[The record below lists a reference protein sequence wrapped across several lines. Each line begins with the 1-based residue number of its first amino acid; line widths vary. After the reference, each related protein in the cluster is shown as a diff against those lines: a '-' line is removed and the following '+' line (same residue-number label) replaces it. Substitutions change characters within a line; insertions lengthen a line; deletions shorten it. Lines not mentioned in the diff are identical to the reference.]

1 VDRFTIYKKILL
13 KFTSC
18 GIDLTLRFIF
28 NSLSQIITAMK
39 KGQENTDKVRSSDR
53 LKPDELQENRRKIAR
68 KNSLRKILLLVTILS
83 ATLVISTVFLRPLL
97 PLQELIYVQ
106 AAEVAIIGYIVLET
120 VSKVSYKLILPGS
133 SLENA
138 RAIRSLVKIIGTII
152 IVASIISILVQN
164 PIVAASISTISALVV
179 GFAAQNIL
187 ANMISGLY
195 LSVVRPFKIGDRI
208 TISSNS
214 GIIYDIELLYTR
226 LLTENGDIV
235 LVPSSSMVSST
246 IMLQKNR

>member
-1 VDRFTIYKKILL
+1 
-13 KFTSC
+13 
-18 GIDLTLRFIF
+18 
-28 NSLSQIITAMK
+28 MK
-39 KGQENTDKVRSSDR
+39 KGQENTDKTRSSVRSNLDDQ
-53 LKPDELQENRRKIAR
+53 DENSRKIAR
-68 KNSLRKILLLVTILS
+68 KNTIRKILLLVMILS
-83 ATLVISTVFLRPLL
+83 ATLVISTIFLRPLL
-97 PLQELIYVQ
+97 PIQELIYVQ

-120 VSKVSYKLILPGS
+120 LSKVTYKLILPGS

-138 RAIRSLVKIIGTII
+138 RAIRSLIRITGTII

-164 PIVAASISTISALVV
+164 PFVAASISTISALVV

-195 LSVVRPFKIGDRI
+195 LSIARPFKIGDRI

-214 GIIYDIELLYTR
+214 GIIYDIELLYTK

-246 IMLQKNR
+246 ITLQKNT

>member
-1 VDRFTIYKKILL
+1 
-13 KFTSC
+13 
-18 GIDLTLRFIF
+18 
-28 NSLSQIITAMK
+28 MK
-39 KGQENTDKVRSSDR
+39 KGQENTDKTRPSVRSNLDDQ
-53 LKPDELQENRRKIAR
+53 DENSRKIAR
-68 KNSLRKILLLVTILS
+68 KNTIRKILLLVMILS
-83 ATLVISTVFLRPLL
+83 ATLIISTIFLRPLL
-97 PLQELIYVQ
+97 PVQELIYVQ
-106 AAEVAIIGYIVLET
+106 AAEIAIIGYIVLET
-120 VSKVSYKLILPGS
+120 LSKVSYKLILPGS

-138 RAIRSLVKIIGTII
+138 RAIRSLIRITGTII

-164 PIVAASISTISALVV
+164 PFVAASISTISALVV

-195 LSVVRPFKIGDRI
+195 LSIARPFKIGDRI

-214 GIIYDIELLYTR
+214 GIIYDIELLYTK

-246 IMLQKNR
+246 ITLQKNT

>member
-1 VDRFTIYKKILL
+1 
-13 KFTSC
+13 
-18 GIDLTLRFIF
+18 
-28 NSLSQIITAMK
+28 MK
-39 KGQENTDKVRSSDR
+39 KGQENTDKTRSSVRSNLDDQ
-53 LKPDELQENRRKIAR
+53 DENSRKVAR
-68 KNSLRKILLLVTILS
+68 KNTIRKILLLVMILS
-83 ATLVISTVFLRPLL
+83 ATLIISTIFLRPIL
-97 PLQELIYVQ
+97 PIEELIYVQ

-138 RAIRSLVKIIGTII
+138 RAIRSLIRITGTII

-164 PIVAASISTISALVV
+164 PFVAASISTISALVV

-195 LSVVRPFKIGDRI
+195 LSIARPFKIGDRI

-214 GIIYDIELLYTR
+214 GIIYDIELLYTK

-246 IMLQKNR
+246 ITLQKNR

>member
-1 VDRFTIYKKILL
+1 
-13 KFTSC
+13 
-18 GIDLTLRFIF
+18 
-28 NSLSQIITAMK
+28 MK
-39 KGQENTDKVRSSDR
+39 KGQENTDKTRSSVRSNLDDQ
-53 LKPDELQENRRKIAR
+53 DENSRKVAR
-68 KNSLRKILLLVTILS
+68 KNTIRKILLLVMILS
-83 ATLVISTVFLRPLL
+83 ATLIISTIFLRPIL
-97 PLQELIYVQ
+97 PIEELIYVQ

-138 RAIRSLVKIIGTII
+138 RAIRSLIRITGTII
-152 IVASIISILVQN
+152 TVASIISILVQN
-164 PIVAASISTISALVV
+164 PFVAASISTISALVV

-195 LSVVRPFKIGDRI
+195 LSIARPFKIGDRI

-214 GIIYDIELLYTR
+214 GIIYDIELLYTK

-246 IMLQKNR
+246 ITLQKNT

>member
-1 VDRFTIYKKILL
+1 M
-13 KFTSC
+13 SC

-28 NSLSQIITAMK
+28 NGLSQIIALMK
-39 KGQENTDKVRSSDR
+39 KGEENTDKTKSSDR
-53 LKPDELQENRRKIAR
+53 SNPDDLQENRRKIAR
-68 KNSLRKILLLVTILS
+68 RNTIRKILLLVMILS
-83 ATLVISTVFLRPLL
+83 ATLIISTVFLRPLL

-120 VSKVSYKLILPGS
+120 VSKVSYKLTLPGS
-133 SLENA
+133 TLENA
-138 RAIRSLVKIIGTII
+138 RAIRSLIRIIGTII

-195 LSVVRPFKIGDRI
+195 LSIVRPFKIGDRI

-246 IMLQKNR
+246 ITLQKNT

>member
-1 VDRFTIYKKILL
+1 
-13 KFTSC
+13 
-18 GIDLTLRFIF
+18 
-28 NSLSQIITAMK
+28 MK
-39 KGQENTDKVRSSDR
+39 KGQENTDKTRSSVRSNLDDQ
-53 LKPDELQENRRKIAR
+53 DENSRKIAR
-68 KNSLRKILLLVTILS
+68 KNTIRKILLLVMILS
-83 ATLVISTVFLRPLL
+83 ATLIISTIFLRPLL
-97 PLQELIYVQ
+97 PIQELIYVQ

-120 VSKVSYKLILPGS
+120 LSKVTYKLILPGS

-138 RAIRSLVKIIGTII
+138 RAIRSLIRITGTII

-164 PIVAASISTISALVV
+164 PFVAASISTISALVV

-195 LSVVRPFKIGDRI
+195 LSIARPFKIGDRI

-214 GIIYDIELLYTR
+214 GIIYDIELLYTK

-246 IMLQKNR
+246 ITLQKNT

>member
-1 VDRFTIYKKILL
+1 
-13 KFTSC
+13 
-18 GIDLTLRFIF
+18 
-28 NSLSQIITAMK
+28 MK
-39 KGQENTDKVRSSDR
+39 KGQENTDKTRSSVRSNLDDQ
-53 LKPDELQENRRKIAR
+53 DEKSRKVAR
-68 KNSLRKILLLVTILS
+68 KNTIRKILLLVMILS
-83 ATLVISTVFLRPLL
+83 ATLIISTIFLRPLL
-97 PLQELIYVQ
+97 PIEELIYVQ

-138 RAIRSLVKIIGTII
+138 RAIRSLIRITGTII
-152 IVASIISILVQN
+152 TVASIISILVQN
-164 PIVAASISTISALVV
+164 PFVAASISTISALVV

-195 LSVVRPFKIGDRI
+195 LSIARPFKIGDRI

-214 GIIYDIELLYTR
+214 GIIYDIELLYTK

-246 IMLQKNR
+246 ITLQKNR

>member
-1 VDRFTIYKKILL
+1 M
-13 KFTSC
+13 SS
-18 GIDLTLRFIF
+18 GIDLSFRFIF
-28 NSLSQIITAMK
+28 NGLLQIIAAMK
-39 KGQENTDKVRSSDR
+39 KGEENTDKTKSSDR
-53 LKPDELQENRRKIAR
+53 SNSDDLHENGRKIAR
-68 KNSLRKILLLVTILS
+68 KNTIRKILLLVMILS
-83 ATLVISTVFLRPLL
+83 ATLIISTIFLRPLL

-120 VSKVSYKLILPGS
+120 VSKVSYKLTLPGS

-138 RAIRSLVKIIGTII
+138 RAIRGLIRITGTII

-195 LSVVRPFKIGDRI
+195 LSIARPFKIGDRI

-235 LVPSSSMVSST
+235 LVPSSSMASST
-246 IMLQKNR
+246 ITLQKNT

>member
-1 VDRFTIYKKILL
+1 VEIGLILRFT
-13 KFTSC
+13 
-18 GIDLTLRFIF
+18 F
-28 NSLSQIITAMK
+28 NGLSQIIVAMK
-39 KGQENTDKVRSSDR
+39 KGQDNTDKTRSSERSKLDN
-53 LKPDELQENRRKIAR
+53 QHENRRIVAR
-68 KNSLRKILLLVTILS
+68 KKTLRKLLLLVMILS
-83 ATLVISTVFLRPLL
+83 AILIISTIFLRPLL
-97 PLQELIYVQ
+97 PIQELIYVQ

-120 VSKVSYKLILPGS
+120 LSKVSYKLTLPGS
-133 SLENA
+133 TLENA
-138 RAIRSLVKIIGTII
+138 RAIRSLIRITGTII

-195 LSVVRPFKIGDRI
+195 LSIVRPFKIGDRI

-226 LLTENGDIV
+226 LLTEDGDIV

-246 IMLQKNR
+246 IKLQKNT